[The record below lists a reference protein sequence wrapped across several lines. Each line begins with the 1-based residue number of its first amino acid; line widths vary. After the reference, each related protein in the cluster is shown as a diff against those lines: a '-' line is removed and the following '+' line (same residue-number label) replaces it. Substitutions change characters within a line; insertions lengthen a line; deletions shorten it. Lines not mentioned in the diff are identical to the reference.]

1 MCLEVKV
8 GSSLLHAL
16 PVEVAVELGCLLGC
30 LLNVLR
36 DLAGFH
42 LLGILLLHLLRRA
55 MGENM
60 LLIVI
65 KTYIHPPEL

>member
-1 MCLEVKV
+1 
-8 GSSLLHAL
+8 
-16 PVEVAVELGCLLGC
+16 
-30 LLNVLR
+30 
-36 DLAGFH
+36 
-42 LLGILLLHLLRRA
+42 LLRRA